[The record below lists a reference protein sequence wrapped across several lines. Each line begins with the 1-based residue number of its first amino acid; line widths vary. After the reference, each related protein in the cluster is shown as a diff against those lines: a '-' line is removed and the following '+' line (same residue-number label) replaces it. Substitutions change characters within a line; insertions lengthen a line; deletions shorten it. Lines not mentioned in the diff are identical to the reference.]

1 MTDLSLLPVDFLA
14 HLRTIIPKVY
24 QENVFFSFFRK
35 RPTTLRVNTLKTDEE
50 RLESI
55 FKEEGL
61 SVQKYRSIPG
71 AFILIGNSQLK
82 HLIALQSY
90 RDGYFYVQS
99 LSSMLPPLILDPKPG
114 ESILDMTAAPGSK
127 TTQMAALMKNTGE
140 ITALDSNQVRIYK
153 LRASL
158 EGQGVKNTKVIRTD
172 GRFYWRDHREMFDK
186 VLLDAPCSGE
196 GRINVE
202 DKESFSNWSVKN
214 VERMHFLQRSL
225 IFSAV
230 NCLRVGGT
238 LVYSTCTLSP
248 EENEM
253 VIDFALTKFK
263 GRLAL
268 DEIGFRLPNFSP
280 ATTNYKGIKLDSQI
294 KKAVR
299 VFPDDKFEGFF
310 ICKLRKTN

>member
-1 MTDLSLLPVDFLA
+1 MDLSLLPVDFLA
-14 HLRTIIPKVY
+14 HLRAITPKLY
-24 QENVFFSFFRK
+24 QEKVFSSFFRK
-35 RPTTLRVNTLKTDEE
+35 RLTTLRVNSLKIDEE
-50 RLESI
+50 RLERI
-55 FKEEGL
+55 FKEEGF

-82 HLIALQSY
+82 HLTDLQSY

-114 ESILDMTAAPGSK
+114 EFILDMTAAPGSK
-127 TTQMAALMKNTGE
+127 TTQMAALMKNSGE
-140 ITALDSNQVRIYK
+140 IIALDSNQVRIYK
-153 LRASL
+153 LLASL

-172 GRFYWRDHREMFDK
+172 GRFYWRDHREAFDR
-186 VLLDAPCSGE
+186 VLLDVPCSGE

-202 DKESFSNWSVKN
+202 DKASFSNWSVKN
-214 VERMHFLQRSL
+214 VEKMHFLQKSL

-230 NCLRVGGT
+230 NCLRIGGA
-238 LVYSTCTLSP
+238 LVYSTCTLSL

-253 VIDFALTKFK
+253 VVDFALTKFK
-263 GRLAL
+263 SHLVVE
-268 DEIGFRLPNFSP
+268 DIEFHLPNFSP
-280 ATTNYKGIKLDSQI
+280 GIVNYKDKKFDSQI

-310 ICKLRKTN
+310 ICKLRKIN

>member
-1 MTDLSLLPVDFLA
+1 MDLSLLPVDFLNR
-14 HLRTIIPKVY
+14 LRTIIPKVY
-24 QENVFFSFFRK
+24 QEKVFFSFFRK
-35 RPTTLRVNTLKTDEE
+35 RPTTLRVNSLKIDEE
-50 RLESI
+50 RLEHI

-82 HLIALQSY
+82 HLTALQSY

-99 LSSMLPPLILDPKPG
+99 LSSMLPPLILDPNLG

-127 TTQMAALMKNTGE
+127 TTQMAALMKNSGE
-140 ITALDSNQVRIYK
+140 ITALDNNQVRIYK
-153 LRASL
+153 LLAIL
-158 EGQGVKNTKVIRTD
+158 EGQGAKNTKVIRTD
-172 GRFYWRDHREMFDK
+172 GRFYWRDHREAFDK

-214 VERMHFLQRSL
+214 VERMHFLQKSL

-230 NCLRVGGT
+230 NCLRIGGA

-253 VIDFALTKFK
+253 VIEFALTKFK
-263 GRLAL
+263 SHLVVEGIDFHLT
-268 DEIGFRLPNFSP
+268 NFSP
-280 ATTNYKGIKLDSQI
+280 AISSYKGIKFDPQI

-299 VFPDDKFEGFF
+299 IFPDDKFEGFF
-310 ICKLRKTN
+310 ICKLRKIS